1 MCACGVRQLV
11 AAGADVVAGSR
22 DPEKAGRGEIP
33 AGVRLVKCD
42 VRDQKALA
50 EALAAE
56 APYDILISSATGG
69 DRAIGPFMTMDMAG
83 FQASFD
89 KLWGYTNI
97 VVRTAPLAV
106 PPTAS
111 PTASPQRPF
120 HPPPRLPSTHP
131 ASRQRYGGEHV
142 REGGSITLV
151 SGSPARKPK
160 PGQVALASV
169 GASVEQFVR
178 TLAVELAPKKV
189 SPPCRTLALTH
200 GERRLLGVRAT
211 ASWPWVPAWGS
222 LETWSKKCEGA

>member
-11 AAGADVVAGSR
+11 AAGAEVVAGSR

-69 DRAIGPFMTMDMAG
+69 ERAIGPFMTMDMEG

-97 VVRTAPLAV
+97 VVRTAPCWLSH
-106 PPTAS
+106 PQRH
-111 PTASPQRPF
+111 PQRP
-120 HPPPRLPSTHP
+120 RSAPSTHHRGCPALTPRPGSATAASTSARAARSRWSAAPPP
-131 ASRQRYGGEHV
+131 ASQ
-142 REGGSITLV
+142 
-151 SGSPARKPK
+151 SPARSRWPQSAH
-160 PGQVALASV
+160 PSSSSSA
-169 GASVEQFVR
+169 R
-178 TLAVELAPKKV
+178 
-189 SPPCRTLALTH
+189 SPSSSHP
-200 GERRLLGVRAT
+200 RR
-211 ASWPWVPAWGS
+211 
-222 LETWSKKCEGA
+222 